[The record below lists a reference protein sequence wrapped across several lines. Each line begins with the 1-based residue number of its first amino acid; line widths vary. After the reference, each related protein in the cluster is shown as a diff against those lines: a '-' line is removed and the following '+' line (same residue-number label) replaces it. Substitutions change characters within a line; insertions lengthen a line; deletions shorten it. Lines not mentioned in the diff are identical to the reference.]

1 MAGKED
7 VSFSTRL
14 IEALSRYRKPLIW
27 GMAILVVALIATFAY
42 LEVQQRRAEEALTR
56 VEEAEDLYQSWVD
69 ALEDDDSAAA
79 EDIRVELETITQEV
93 LAKYPRKYAAN
104 RARFL
109 QGEIYRQLEDWVSAG
124 EAYRET
130 AETFPRSHLASVS
143 LYNAGAAFEE
153 AGELDSATES
163 FQEIEDRFGESP
175 SPLVPQAVF
184 SLGRI
189 AEENGD
195 FAGAEEHY
203 QRLVENHP
211 GSSWTSLARS
221 RIILLTAEGRIN

>member
-1 MAGKED
+1 MAEKEH
-7 VSFSTRL
+7 VSFSTSL

-27 GMAILVVALIATFAY
+27 GMAIFVVALIATFAY
-42 LEVQQRRAEEALTR
+42 LEIQQRRAEEALAR
-56 VEEAEDLYQSWVD
+56 IEEAEDLYQSWVD
-69 ALEDDDSAAA
+69 APEDDETVA
-79 EDIRVELETITQEV
+79 EVIRVELESVIQDV
-93 LAKYPRKYAAN
+93 LRRYPRKYAAN

-109 QGEIYRQLEDWVSAG
+109 QGEIYRQLEDWVTAG

-153 AGELDSATES
+153 AGELESATAS
-163 FQEIEDRFGESP
+163 FQEIADRFGDSP

-195 FAGAEEHY
+195 FAVAREHY

>member
-1 MAGKED
+1 MAEKEH

-27 GMAILVVALIATFAY
+27 GMAIFVVALIATFAY
-42 LEVQQRRAEEALTR
+42 LEIQQRRAEEALAR
-56 VEEAEDLYQSWVD
+56 IEEAENLYQSWVD
-69 ALEDDDSAAA
+69 ALEDDDAAVS
-79 EDIRVELETITQEV
+79 EEIRVELETAIQDV
-93 LAKYPRKYAAN
+93 LRRYPRKYAAN

-109 QGEIYRQLEDWVSAG
+109 QAEIYWRLEDWVTAAES
-124 EAYRET
+124 YRET
-130 AETFPRSHLASVS
+130 AEAFPRSHLASVS

-153 AGELDSATES
+153 AGDLESATES
-163 FQEIEDRFGESP
+163 FEELSAEFGDSP

-189 AEENGD
+189 AEETGD
-195 FAGAEEHY
+195 FAGAGEHY